1 MVLSEKETTAAVEAF
16 TALGV
21 CDELATAAAALG
33 WKAPSEI
40 QAQSIPQAL
49 QGKDVIGLAQT
60 GSGKTGA
67 FALPILQ
74 ELLDKPQAFFALVLS
89 PTRELA
95 IQIAEQFEALGA
107 GIGVKCGVLVGGID
121 MMAQSIQLGKR
132 PHVIVGTPGRVVDH
146 LTNTKGFSLKQ
157 LQVLCLDEADRLLN
171 LDFEQEIDQILKV
184 IPRERRTQL
193 FSATMTSKVAKLQRA
208 CLRNPVKVEVSAKYS
223 TVDSLKQNY
232 LFVPAKHKDCY
243 VNYLFNELSS
253 STTMVFTRT
262 CDQTRKLALVARNL
276 GFGAIPIHG
285 QMSQPKRLGALNKFK
300 AGERNILVATDV
312 ASRGLDIPAVDVVI
326 NYDVPQ
332 NSKDYVHRVGRT
344 ARAGRSGLAVTLVTQ
359 YDVELY
365 QKIERLIGKR
375 LEAYAAPE
383 EAVLLMNERVNEAQ
397 RIAQQQM
404 READAKGGGGKK
416 RNRDGDGDEDDQGLM
431 TIMGRGGGG
440 RGRKGGGGG
449 RGGGRH
455 RR

>member
-1 MVLSEKETTAAVEAF
+1 M
-16 TALGV
+16 
-21 CDELATAAAALG
+21 
-33 WKAPSEI
+33 
-40 QAQSIPQAL
+40 
-49 QGKDVIGLAQT
+49 
-60 GSGKTGA
+60 
-67 FALPILQ
+67 
-74 ELLDKPQAFFALVLS
+74 LS

-253 STTMVFTRT
+253 STMMVFTRT

-449 RGGGRH
+449 GGGR
-455 RR
+455 RRR